1 MSLDADYEV
10 ERSSLAKGC
19 QVEVCRCTRRSSGV
33 RRAVKIYNT
42 DTLDSRRIA
51 MAVEEGQL
59 AKSLPQAPQLVRA
72 FDVYQE
78 EKRVAIVMELM
89 EHGSLFQHL
98 STHGSIVEARARLL
112 ARHLFTGLALLH
124 GNGVMHRDIKPE
136 NLFLRGTQG
145 APEDVVAIGDFG
157 FATRRI
163 PNEAFV
169 GSPQYS
175 APELALVGLQ
185 RSSPALARGRAIA
198 ALYNE
203 KCDIWSAGVVVFV
216 MLSGLLPFDGSTPTD
231 VFTAVVRSDVPYS
244 KVAPGK
250 ISAQA
255 RCFLQSVMS
264 PNPSKR
270 PSATEAL
277 RHPWLV
283 N

>member
-163 PNEAFV
+163 PNEA
-169 GSPQYS
+169 GACRAAAQ
-175 APELALVGLQ
+175 LACPSTWAGDSCAIQREMRHLV
-185 RSSPALARGRAIA
+185 RWRG
-198 ALYNE
+198 
-203 KCDIWSAGVVVFV
+203 GVRH
-216 MLSGLLPFDGSTPTD
+216 
-231 VFTAVVRSDVPYS
+231 A
-244 KVAPGK
+244 
-250 ISAQA
+250 
-255 RCFLQSVMS
+255 
-264 PNPSKR
+264 KR
-270 PSATEAL
+270 P
-277 RHPWLV
+277 PPV
-283 N
+283 